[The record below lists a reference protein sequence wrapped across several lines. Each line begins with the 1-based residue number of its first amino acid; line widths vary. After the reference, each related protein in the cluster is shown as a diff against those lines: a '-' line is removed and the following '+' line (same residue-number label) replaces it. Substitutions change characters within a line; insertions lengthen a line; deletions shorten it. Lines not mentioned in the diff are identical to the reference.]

1 MIRTVALMGTFV
13 TIEVVDHEP
22 QRTIDTEET
31 IERAFGWF
39 RRVEECCTRF
49 DAQSEVMQ
57 LTAHIGVAVPASAIL
72 YETIQFALAVAEES
86 GGAFDPTVGYPME
99 ARGFNRNYRTGQMVR
114 TALEPRGCASY
125 RDVRLDPDHR
135 TITLLRPL
143 ILDLGAVAKGFAIDM
158 AARELQAFED
168 FAIDAG
174 GDLYLGGRS
183 PDGAPWR
190 VGIGH
195 PRYEGELIDILS
207 VSNRAV
213 CTSGDY
219 QRLSADAG
227 HHILDPRAGVSA
239 NAVASVT
246 VVAPTAIVA
255 DALATAVFV
264 LGPTDGLRLLER
276 QGVDGLVVLPTLE
289 RYSTRG
295 MCSVGA

>member
-1 MIRTVALMGTFV
+1 
-13 TIEVVDHEP
+13 
-22 QRTIDTEET
+22 
-31 IERAFGWF
+31 
-39 RRVEECCTRF
+39 
-49 DAQSEVMQ
+49 
-57 LTAHIGVAVPASAIL
+57 
-72 YETIQFALAVAEES
+72 
-86 GGAFDPTVGYPME
+86 
-99 ARGFNRNYRTGQMVR
+99 
-114 TALEPRGCASY
+114 
-125 RDVRLDPDHR
+125 
-135 TITLLRPL
+135 L

-158 AARELQAFED
+158 AARELQTFED

-183 PDGAPWR
+183 PDGTPWR

-195 PRYEGELIDILS
+195 PRREGELIDMLS

-219 QRLSADAG
+219 QRLSPLSHDAG
-227 HHILDPRAGVSA
+227 HHILDPRSGIST
-239 NAVASVT
+239 NAAASVT

-295 MCSVGA
+295 LCSVGA